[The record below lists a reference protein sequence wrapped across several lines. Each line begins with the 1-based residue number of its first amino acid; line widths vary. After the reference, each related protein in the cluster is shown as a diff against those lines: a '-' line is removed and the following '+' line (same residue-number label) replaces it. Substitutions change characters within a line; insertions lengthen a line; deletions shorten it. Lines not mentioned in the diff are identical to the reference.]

1 MIRYHR
7 AESNTALFALTA
19 MNPIESKSTKI
30 IGAILATRLL
40 GIFLILP
47 VFSSYVLQYPGSSHL
62 LAGLAFGVYA
72 LTQAVFQIPFGR
84 ASDRFGRKPVIVGG
98 LALFCAGSIGCG
110 LAENI
115 WQLIIARMVQGSGAV
130 GAVSIAALGD
140 FTRPEVRGQSF
151 AITGL
156 IIGASFMVS
165 LLAGPVI
172 ASWLGFETLFY
183 VLAALG
189 TVAIAITLA
198 FFPDEKTDAG
208 REPKEPA
215 PVLRSNSKIK
225 EILVSSFI
233 LSSILNIF
241 LFVYPLS
248 WESAAEERI
257 SHIWTAY
264 LIMLLPA
271 AVIAYPFLK
280 TMEKRNKMHV
290 PPPVAIALLTA
301 GTAIAAVSAGKTGL
315 IAAGVVFFL
324 GHSIFQPIL
333 PAFLTQAVSS
343 GSRGNVAGL
352 LNLASFL
359 GAFAGSM
366 LAGLLF
372 PAGAGA
378 ALIPCFL
385 LIAAWPLVGIPKPP
399 DSKTV

>member
-1 MIRYHR
+1 
-7 AESNTALFALTA
+7 
-19 MNPIESKSTKI
+19 MNPTESKSTKI

-47 VFSSYVLQYPGSSHL
+47 VFSSYALQYPGSSHFL
-62 LAGLAFGVYA
+62 TGLAFGIYA
-72 LTQAVFQIPFGR
+72 LTQALFQIPFGR

-98 LALFCAGSIGCG
+98 LMLFCAGSIGCG

-115 WQLIIARMVQGSGAV
+115 WQLIIARAVQGSGAV
-130 GAVSIAALGD
+130 GAVAIAALGD

-165 LLAGPVI
+165 LLAGPVM
-172 ASWLGFETLFY
+172 ASWMGFETLFY

-189 TVAIAITLA
+189 VASITITLA
-198 FFPDEKTDAG
+198 FFPNEKTDVVH
-208 REPKEPA
+208 EPEEPA
-215 PVLRSNSKIK
+215 PTLRKNSKIK

-248 WESAAEERI
+248 WESTAGERI
-257 SHIWTAY
+257 SHIWEAY
-264 LIMLLPA
+264 FIMLLPA
-271 AVIAYPFLK
+271 AFFAYPFLK
-280 TMEKRNKMHV
+280 IMERRKKMNI
-290 PPPVAIALLTA
+290 PPPVAIALLAT
-301 GTAIAAVSAGKTGL
+301 GTAIAALIPGKTGL
-315 IAAGVVFFL
+315 IVAGTIFFL
-324 GHSIFQPIL
+324 GHSIFQPLL
-333 PAFLTQAVSS
+333 PAFLTQVVSS

-359 GAFAGSM
+359 GAFTGSM

-372 PAGAGA
+372 PAGFGL
-378 ALIPCFL
+378 ALALCFV

-399 DSKTV
+399 SSGAV